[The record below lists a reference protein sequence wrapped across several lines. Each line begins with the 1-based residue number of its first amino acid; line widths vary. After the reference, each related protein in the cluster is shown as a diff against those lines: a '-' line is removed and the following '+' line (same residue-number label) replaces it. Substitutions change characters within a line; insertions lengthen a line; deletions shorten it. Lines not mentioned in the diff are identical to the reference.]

1 MNHNSNEVKQL
12 LARVCNF
19 LARTVPPN
27 LLVPEFLKI
36 VIPMLV
42 NGTKEKNGYV
52 KANSELALVAVLG
65 LRSGEE
71 RLQECLALLDLGAKE
86 SLSDVVS
93 KVKKITRLSIFSFES
108 KMAVVSRTTTGGRAG
123 EVSRLV
129 FSHVFFFLRYLK
141 KLQFCQKE
149 KKKIWTILFSLDQLF
164 F

>member
-93 KVKKITRLSIFSFES
+93 KVKKITRLSIFSFAL
-108 KMAVVSRTTTGGRAG
+108 KDGGCFLNNHRWGGA
-123 EVSRLV
+123 ER
-129 FSHVFFFLRYLK
+129 FHVWFFHMYFFFKVLK
-141 KLQFCQKE
+141 KVAILPEGKE
-149 KKKIWTILFSLDQLF
+149 EDLDDTLLT
-164 F
+164 

>member
-93 KVKKITRLSIFSFES
+93 KVKKLHVYQFFPLNQRWRLFPEQPP
-108 KMAVVSRTTTGGRAG
+108 GEGR
-123 EVSRLV
+123 ER
-129 FSHVFFFLRYLK
+129 FHVWFFHMYFFF
-141 KLQFCQKE
+141 
-149 KKKIWTILFSLDQLF
+149 
-164 F
+164 